1 MQDNQEQQQQ
11 NQPTIPLDNA
21 EVVQQPNQLPNI
33 NFNRR
38 FRRMLLKQSGYT
50 RLKNRLNYK
59 DWSENIKNNIAN
71 GKQLHASN
79 TEEFIR
85 RSREFMDTKNES
97 IAKSLV
103 ERGFSEEV
111 AASILEKNM
120 AIQEKIEIK
129 KLKK

>member
-21 EVVQQPNQLPNI
+21 EVVQQPNKLPNI

-50 RLKNRLNYK
+50 RLKNRLNYR

-85 RSREFMDTKNES
+85 RSREFMDAKNES
-97 IAKSLV
+97 IAKTLV